1 MTDFSADDSTGSSG
15 PPPFA
20 PSSPRREDVPF
31 APSTGAG
38 TGASPGAGTGT
49 SSGSGGSGSAPGG
62 LGGSGSLGGAS
73 PLGATTAGAGTS
85 APTSTSFGGGAP
97 NGAQR
102 MAPEVKGRIDVADEV
117 VEKVAGLAA
126 MEVEGVADL
135 GGDIE
140 RALEGVR
147 ERIGIGHKRGDQ
159 GIKAKISGR
168 EVSIDVTI
176 MIEYGHV
183 VMEVARQVK
192 ANVAHQT
199 NRMLGLSVV
208 EVNVTVDDIK
218 MPGTKKDE
226 EEDDDGVVSLEG

>member
-73 PLGATTAGAGTS
+73 PLGATTGGAGTS

-218 MPGTKKDE
+218 MPETKKDE
-226 EEDDDGVVSLEG
+226 EEGDDGVVSLEG